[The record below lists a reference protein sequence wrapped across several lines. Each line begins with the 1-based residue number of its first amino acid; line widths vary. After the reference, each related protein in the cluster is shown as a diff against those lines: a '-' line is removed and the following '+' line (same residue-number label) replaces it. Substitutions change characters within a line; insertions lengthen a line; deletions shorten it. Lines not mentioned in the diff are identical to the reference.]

1 MRKSKGTVTW
11 TQAENHAGRVSSL
24 AFPCQLSTMPG
35 TRPPHTC
42 STSPVQNGCPAQT
55 PSSCHTQPFCPTHCV
70 FTPDN
75 CTALH
80 SAAIASQPLWNPIRN
95 ADFSFAGDLPL
106 AGPSSAEQRPLRQEP
121 WPLATALGPYPHQP
135 SPFHKEGELEEPGW
149 TRGHLPQVAIL
160 LSVLLLRGRQ
170 AGGTEGAV
178 WACLGDC
185 SQKWQHPSNFSIQL
199 LNMLLFVIW
208 YTNNS
213 HPRQC

>member
-1 MRKSKGTVTW
+1 MCRWGNQKVQSQEHRQKIMLAGC
-11 TQAENHAGRVSSL
+11 QARLFPVSCPLCQAQGRL
-24 AFPCQLSTMPG
+24 T
-35 TRPPHTC
+35 
-42 STSPVQNGCPAQT
+42 PAAHPLYKMAAQPRHSCT
-55 PSSCHTQPFCPTHCV
+55 AQAPSCHTQPFCPTHCV

-160 LSVLLLRGRQ
+160 LSVLLLRGKQ
-170 AGGTEGAV
+170 AGGT
-178 WACLGDC
+178 
-185 SQKWQHPSNFSIQL
+185 
-199 LNMLLFVIW
+199 
-208 YTNNS
+208 
-213 HPRQC
+213 